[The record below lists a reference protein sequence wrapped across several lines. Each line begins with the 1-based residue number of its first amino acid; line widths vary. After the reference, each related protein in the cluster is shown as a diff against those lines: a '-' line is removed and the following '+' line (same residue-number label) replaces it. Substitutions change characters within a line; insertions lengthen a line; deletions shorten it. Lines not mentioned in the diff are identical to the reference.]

1 MNKTINLLP
10 QKSAGYWKKR
20 KIIFYLRLVSFL
32 FLSSLFISS
41 VSIFL
46 INRYVSPDNLKLEE
60 NQVVSRVTSVNQK
73 MIKYSYVQS
82 RVGDIKTVIDKRPS
96 IDKTIDQVSNLIPSG
111 ITVESFTVNGNAL
124 SLSLSSSSLKA
135 SETMLDTFTSM
146 GENKKLFKSVLL
158 DGLLL
163 DSSGKHTLAVHASL
177 L

>member
-20 KIIFYLRLVSFL
+20 KIIFYLRLASFL
-32 FLSSLFISS
+32 FLTALFISS

-82 RVGDIKTVIDKRPS
+82 RVGDIKSVIDKRPN
-96 IDKTIDQVSNLIPSG
+96 IDKTIDQVSSLIPPG
-111 ITVESFTVNGNAL
+111 ITIEAFTVNGNAL
-124 SLSLSSSSLKA
+124 SLNLSSSSLKT
-135 SETMLDTFTSM
+135 SETVLDTFTSM
-146 GENKKLFKSVLL
+146 GENKKLFKSVVL
-158 DGLLL
+158 DGLRL
-163 DSSGKHTLAVHASL
+163 DSSGKHGLRINASL